1 MVGIYFFSIL
11 VCTLSSNNSST
22 HIYKQTWSMNK
33 QMHSNYNKYS
43 GHTYICLAFYI
54 PQKSLLNNLT
64 CSLSITQYLLR
75 VHYVK
80 EENELSKVTKT
91 KNGEAYKSLL
101 TPSPAIFFYHNLL
114 AIWEQLS
121 NLSLSRGCW
130 GTRRQKIGI
139 YKWEKSRKWFTI
151 LFQRIREPF
160 LANHHPQF
168 CRQH

>member
-91 KNGEAYKSLL
+91 KNGEAYKKVFWLL
-101 TPSPAIFFYHNLL
+101 V
-114 AIWEQLS
+114 Q
-121 NLSLSRGCW
+121 
-130 GTRRQKIGI
+130 
-139 YKWEKSRKWFTI
+139 
-151 LFQRIREPF
+151 PF
-160 LANHHPQF
+160 LSTAISLPSENSCPICHFHVGAEEHVGRRSGFINEKNPESDLLSSSKG
-168 CRQH
+168 